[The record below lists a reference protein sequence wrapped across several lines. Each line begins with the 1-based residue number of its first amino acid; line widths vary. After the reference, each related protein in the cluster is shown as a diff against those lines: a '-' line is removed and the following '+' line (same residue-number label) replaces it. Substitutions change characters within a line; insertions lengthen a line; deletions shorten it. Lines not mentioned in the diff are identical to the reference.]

1 MYIDLYQFKFR
12 VFTYTAVFFLLNF
25 ILLTS
30 KDLGAKDA
38 EPSQKDI
45 RLIRE
50 LNRMEYSVASLQE
63 KLDILNSS
71 IKLQEQVVND
81 FNAQINIQTRKLS
94 SKKRDMNKRIAELI
108 KYSVPER
115 LNFLVL
121 SSNFDSAARA
131 EALISFILKR
141 DIADYRTAE
150 KGLASLEKLKT
161 FIEEEKQKLEDS
173 RRDYDSSL
181 EELKVARDRKKSL
194 LEKVK
199 DSDQAYKVLVNRL
212 EKGREKMS
220 YFMEGGK
227 FVKHALSEEYRKI
240 FDNMI
245 APIKGKLIS
254 SFGRVWDQRIRNWTY
269 NKGVTLACEYGKEVR
284 AVDAGSVSF
293 SGWILG
299 YGRVLI
305 LSHKND
311 VFSVY
316 AHLSRVVFNT
326 GDIVSKGAV
335 IAYTGDTGSVENPAL
350 YFELRQGRNNI
361 DPRPL
366 FY

>member
-1 MYIDLYQFKFR
+1 M
-12 VFTYTAVFFLLNF
+12 
-25 ILLTS
+25 
-30 KDLGAKDA
+30 
-38 EPSQKDI
+38 
-45 RLIRE
+45 
-50 LNRMEYSVASLQE
+50 
-63 KLDILNSS
+63 
-71 IKLQEQVVND
+71 
-81 FNAQINIQTRKLS
+81 
-94 SKKRDMNKRIAELI
+94 
-108 KYSVPER
+108 
-115 LNFLVL
+115 
-121 SSNFDSAARA
+121 
-131 EALISFILKR
+131 
-141 DIADYRTAE
+141 
-150 KGLASLEKLKT
+150 
-161 FIEEEKQKLEDS
+161 
-173 RRDYDSSL
+173 
-181 EELKVARDRKKSL
+181 
-194 LEKVK
+194 
-199 DSDQAYKVLVNRL
+199 